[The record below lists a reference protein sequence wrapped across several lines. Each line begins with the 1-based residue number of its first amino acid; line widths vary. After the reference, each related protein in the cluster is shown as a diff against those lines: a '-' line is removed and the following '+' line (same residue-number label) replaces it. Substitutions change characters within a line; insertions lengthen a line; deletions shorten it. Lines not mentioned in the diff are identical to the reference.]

1 MGGLE
6 LLILGIV
13 FGSIGAWVWSLV
25 DILKRSE
32 PEWKAIGQDRTLWLL
47 VILFVGVLGSIG
59 YLLAV
64 RPKLERAR
72 ALGAM
77 PGFPVLGAVP
87 PGWYPDPS
95 GAPLMRWFD
104 GRQWTP
110 QTAAMGSVPPGGM
123 PMAGHAPGYGAPTGY
138 GAPAGYGPAPG
149 HGPAPGYGAPAGY
162 GAPVGHGPAPGY
174 GPAPGSGH
182 PPT

>member
-1 MGGLE
+1 MVGACYAEDVLGGME

-59 YLLAV
+59 YLLAI
-64 RPKLERAR
+64 RPKFERLR
-72 ALGAM
+72 AMGGLPVM
-77 PGFPVLGAVP
+77 PMLGAVV

-110 QTAAMGSVPPGGM
+110 QTAPMGSVPPGGAPVGH
-123 PMAGHAPGYGAPTGY
+123 PMAPP
-138 GAPAGYGPAPG
+138 PAGYGPAPG
-149 HGPAPGYGAPAGY
+149 PHPPQ
-162 GAPVGHGPAPGY
+162 GY
-174 GPAPGSGH
+174 GPAGGYPPSGH
-182 PPT
+182 GPPGGYPPAR